1 MVIQPI
7 AHVPS
12 DGVQAVIR
20 QTGED
25 PTCLSTGAEEGIL
38 MRRQSVGLQHGTQTS
53 FVETTIMCYERK
65 ASDARQEFPPDLIK
79 GGRHIRVPSR
89 QAVHLGIEATVVV
102 RQWAYQAVIGI
113 CDLATFDED
122 QTDATHATSLSV
134 CRLEVYCYK
143 CIHLV

>member
-1 MVIQPI
+1 
-7 AHVPS
+7 
-12 DGVQAVIR
+12 
-20 QTGED
+20 
-25 PTCLSTGAEEGIL
+25 
-38 MRRQSVGLQHGTQTS
+38 MRRQSVGRQHGTQTS

-65 ASDARQEFPPDLIK
+65 ASDARKEFPPDLVE
-79 GGRHIRVPSR
+79 GGRRIRIPSR

-102 RQWAYQAVIGI
+102 RQWAYQAVIGV

>member
-1 MVIQPI
+1 
-7 AHVPS
+7 
-12 DGVQAVIR
+12 
-20 QTGED
+20 
-25 PTCLSTGAEEGIL
+25 
-38 MRRQSVGLQHGTQTS
+38 
-53 FVETTIMCYERK
+53 MCYERK
-65 ASDARQEFPPDLIK
+65 ASDARKKFPPDLIK
-79 GGRHIRVPSR
+79 GGRRIRIPSR

-102 RQWAYQAVIGI
+102 RQWAYQAVIGV

>member
-1 MVIQPI
+1 
-7 AHVPS
+7 
-12 DGVQAVIR
+12 
-20 QTGED
+20 
-25 PTCLSTGAEEGIL
+25 
-38 MRRQSVGLQHGTQTS
+38 MRRQSVGCQHGTQTS

-65 ASDARQEFPPDLIK
+65 ASDTRKEFPPDLIE
-79 GGRHIRVPSR
+79 GGRRIRVPSR

-122 QTDATHATSLSV
+122 QTDATHATSLSIR
-134 CRLEVYCYK
+134 CLEVYCYK